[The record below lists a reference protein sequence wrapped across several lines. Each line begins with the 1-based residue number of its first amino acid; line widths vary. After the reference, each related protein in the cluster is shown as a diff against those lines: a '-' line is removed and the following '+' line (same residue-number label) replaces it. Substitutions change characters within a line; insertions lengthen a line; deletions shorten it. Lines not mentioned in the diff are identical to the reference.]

1 MAFFPIA
8 DIYTYLYICKLGRE
22 PLSYRVKAVESLS
35 VGKLTGSRLS
45 IGVPMILIYKQSGWT
60 WPARK
65 ITDRKDMFFS
75 IVETAVS
82 SIFYGVM
89 ATCAVMAILYLI
101 LKSVD
106 RSIVKSL
113 AFYLTGI
120 VLAILLFIQFSLMSG
135 AYQAKGAADSAIN
148 YLNQLSEE
156 HDGAL
161 GINDIKQGLDS
172 VLEEYPILGTF
183 VDITNYSEQEL
194 SDLTETIH
202 KTLSDHINT
211 YIWHRVLWI
220 IGFVIVGCTI
230 TVLLNR
236 SYTSGNQGDY
246 SGLSGT
252 SGLQF

>member
-1 MAFFPIA
+1 M
-8 DIYTYLYICKLGRE
+8 
-22 PLSYRVKAVESLS
+22 SYRVKAVESLS

-120 VLAILLFIQFSLMSG
+120 VLAILLIIQCSG
-135 AYQAKGAADSAIN
+135 NKRYQARVRLCLRRIPNPWYLCRHHQLFGART
-148 YLNQLSEE
+148 
-156 HDGAL
+156 
-161 GINDIKQGLDS
+161 
-172 VLEEYPILGTF
+172 V
-183 VDITNYSEQEL
+183 
-194 SDLTETIH
+194 
-202 KTLSDHINT
+202 
-211 YIWHRVLWI
+211 
-220 IGFVIVGCTI
+220 GF
-230 TVLLNR
+230 NR
-236 SYTSGNQGDY
+236 NHT
-246 SGLSGT
+246 
-252 SGLQF
+252 